1 MEENIQA
8 TRKWSDL
15 RGIAVVSLS
24 DGRKVGTC
32 DDFYFDLT
40 THRVHALGVKT
51 GVFGHKILLA
61 TSISAIGRDAITT
74 PNEEGLRSKLKDGQV
89 PKLAS
94 GEALR
99 LYRVMSASGVVVGT
113 VGNVLLDSG
122 TPAALSIAAFELAGG
137 LREKLGGHYP
147 TFPASQVL
155 RYGQDVLVVPDELAQ
170 TLH

>member
-1 MEENIQA
+1 MENIQA

-15 RGIAVVSLS
+15 RGIAVVSLA

-40 THRVHALGVKT
+40 TQRVYALRVKT
-51 GVFGHKILLA
+51 GMLGHKILL
-61 TSISAIGRDAITT
+61 TDSISAIGRDAITT
-74 PNEEGLRSKLKDGQV
+74 PNEERLRSESEVRKV
-89 PKLAS
+89 PNLAS

-99 LYRVMSASGVVVGT
+99 SYRVMSASGTVVGT
-113 VGNVLLDSG
+113 IGNVLLDSG
-122 TPAALSIAAFELAGG
+122 TPAALSIAAFELTGG

>member
-40 THRVHALGVKT
+40 THRVYGLRVKT
-51 GVFGHKILLA
+51 GMFGHKILLA
-61 TSISAIGRDAITT
+61 ANISAIGRDAITT
-74 PNEEGLRSKLKDGQV
+74 PNEEGLRSESEERQV
-89 PKLAS
+89 SKMAS
-94 GEALR
+94 GEALHS
-99 LYRVMSASGVVVGT
+99 YRVMSASGTLVGT
-113 VGNVLLDSG
+113 VGNVLLDSS
-122 TPAALSIAAFELAGG
+122 TPTALSIAAYELTGG

-155 RYGQDVLVVPDELAQ
+155 SYGQDVLVVSDELAQ